1 MTMNDKNQDMIRVD
15 SLMKSFTLHNQGGVT
30 LPVLEDVSFTVAQG
44 ECVILAGQSGAGK
57 STTTCRNRD
66 RY

>member
-30 LPVLEDVSFTVAQG
+30 LPVLEDVSFTVAPG
-44 ECVILAGQSGAGK
+44 PDARLC
-57 STTTCRNRD
+57 
-66 RY
+66 